1 MVKYSGTVVR
11 PDGVALPAGSYP
23 VLSVGLV
30 EAGTRSGQLVTTEP
44 IVSELPTS
52 GAFDVDLIPSQQI
65 LAKSGRPAV
74 YSVWSEWFDPDGNEV
89 PGGYSEWGI
98 FYLGTA
104 GGTLTQY
111 KIAPPGVPVIEWVST
126 LAEAEALEPTLA
138 GGSII
143 IVAGT
148 SAWSIYEVRKLG
160 GS

>member
-1 MVKYSGTVVR
+1 MVQYSGTVVK
-11 PDGVALPAGSYP
+11 PTGAAFPAGAAP
-23 VLSVGLV
+23 KLSVGLV
-30 EAGTRSGQLVTTEP
+30 EPGTRSGQLVTTEP
-44 IVSELPTS
+44 ITVDVPAS
-52 GAFDVDLIPSQQI
+52 GAFDVELVPSQQI
-65 LAKSGRPAV
+65 LTESGRPAV
-74 YSVWSEWFDPDGNEV
+74 YTVWSEWFDPDGNSV
-89 PGGYSEWGI
+89 PGGYSEWGT

-126 LAEAEALEPTLA
+126 LAEAEALEPSLA